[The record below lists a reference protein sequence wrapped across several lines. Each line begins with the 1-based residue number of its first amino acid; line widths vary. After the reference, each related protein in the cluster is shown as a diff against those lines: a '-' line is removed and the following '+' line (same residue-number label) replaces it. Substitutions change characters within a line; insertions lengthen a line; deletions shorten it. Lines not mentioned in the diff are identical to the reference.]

1 MRVCVTTYE
10 LKCDVFL
17 LLLLCTEVHI
27 SSPGVLSVP
36 LHN

>member
-10 LKCDVFL
+10 LKCDVF